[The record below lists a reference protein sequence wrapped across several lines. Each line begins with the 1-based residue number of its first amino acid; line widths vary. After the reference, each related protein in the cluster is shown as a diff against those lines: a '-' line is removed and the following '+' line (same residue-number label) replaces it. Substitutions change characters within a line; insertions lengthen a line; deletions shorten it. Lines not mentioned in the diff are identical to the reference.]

1 MKASR
6 VGPAACG
13 RCGYAEKMKRAT
25 PADCFPYPSMRL
37 FQKDVLEQLD
47 KAMASKRFIVLEA
60 PVGFGKSAVAASLC
74 TYLSSAYILSSTKQ
88 LQDQYASDFGFPLV
102 KGKSNFRC
110 RVPTSSGLFPPC
122 NKGRCEA
129 DWRLSDCPHYL
140 TLEEYDQHRRRLCT
154 RYSRCEQVKDGKLCP
169 YYDQK
174 WFGFRA
180 PVTVCNYPFL
190 LSQLKYAEAVPHRR
204 LLVCDEAHD
213 LEKQIVG
220 FASFALVRS
229 ELERYWGGDGG
240 RELVIPNR
248 GVEEPAAW
256 LDVLSD
262 VRGKLDEFCSAHL
275 EDGTLQDRVAACK
288 DLAEALESFI
298 SDLEGDPANW
308 VVNSLKKAED
318 GSVDEVV
325 FQPIQ
330 IGSFTQ
336 PLFEIA
342 DSTLFMSATIFSEEL
357 LCKTLG
363 VEEEDTC
370 YISVPESTF
379 PVENRPIHPLN
390 TARLNKASMD
400 ASLESI
406 ARVVDAIMDRHASER
421 GVVHTT
427 SYYQANYIMQHVSEA
442 NRARLVTTE
451 GSSERS
457 SLLRV
462 HGSTDASVL
471 ISPSLFQ
478 GVDLK
483 DEMSRFQVV
492 VKVPYPDLS
501 ERRTVVKLRR
511 DSAWYDWQTALRLV
525 QTYGRSVRSETD
537 HAVTYVLDSNF
548 MPFVDAHRG
557 LFPAYFLEALKVE
570 DAEKRTQ
577 SGSKQSARVSGV
589 FSENGRI

>member
-1 MKASR
+1 
-6 VGPAACG
+6 
-13 RCGYAEKMKRAT
+13 
-25 PADCFPYPSMRL
+25 MRR
-37 FQKDVLEQLD
+37 FQEEVLEQLD
-47 KAMASKRFIVLEA
+47 RAMASKRFIILEA
-60 PVGFGKSAVAASLC
+60 PVGFGKSAVAAAIC

-88 LQDQYASDFGFPLV
+88 LQDQYTSDFGFPVV
-102 KGKSNFRC
+102 KGKSNFQC
-110 RVPTSSGLFPPC
+110 RVPTSSGLLPPC
-122 NKGRCEA
+122 SKGRCEA

-140 TLEEYDQHRRRLCT
+140 TFEDYDQHKRRLCT
-154 RYSRCEQVKDGKLCP
+154 RDSKCEQVKDRKLCP

-190 LSQLKYAEAVPHRR
+190 LSQLKYAEAVPRR
-204 LLVCDEAHD
+204 KLLICDEAHD

-220 FASFALVRS
+220 FASFSLVRS
-229 ELERYWGGDGG
+229 ELERYWSGDGKG
-240 RELVIPNR
+240 FAIPDR
-248 GVEEPAAW
+248 GVDDSAAW

-262 VRGKLDEFCSAHL
+262 TSGMLDEFCAAHL

-288 DLAEALESFI
+288 DLGEALERFI
-298 SDLEGDPANW
+298 VDLKGDSANW
-308 VVNSLKKAED
+308 VVNGAKKAKD
-318 GSVDEVV
+318 GSIDQVV

-330 IGSFTQ
+330 IGSFTS
-336 PLFEIA
+336 PLFETA
-342 DSTLFMSATIFSEEL
+342 DSTLFMSATIFSKEL

-363 VEEEDTC
+363 LNEEDVC

-379 PVENRPIHPLN
+379 PVENRPIYAMN
-390 TARLNKASMD
+390 TARLNRASMD
-400 ASLESI
+400 ALLGSI
-406 ARVVDAIMDRHASER
+406 AGAVDAIMDRHAGER
-421 GVVHTT
+421 GVIHTT
-427 SYYQANYIMQHVSEA
+427 SYHQVNFIMQHVSES

-457 SLLRV
+457 ALLRI
-462 HGSTDASVL
+462 HSSTDASVL
-471 ISPSLFQ
+471 ISPSLYQ

-548 MPFVDAHRG
+548 MPFVDAHRD
-557 LFPAYFLEALKVE
+557 LFPAYFLQALKVE
-570 DAEKRTQ
+570 EVRNREGQ
-577 SGSKQSARVSGV
+577 EGSPSA
-589 FSENGRI
+589 FHKAP

>member
-1 MKASR
+1 MK
-6 VGPAACG
+6 
-13 RCGYAEKMKRAT
+13 KAT
-25 PADCFPYPSMRL
+25 PADCFPYRSMRR
-37 FQKDVLEQLD
+37 FQKEVLEQVD
-47 KAMASKRFIVLEA
+47 EAMASKKFIILEA
-60 PVGFGKSAVAASLC
+60 PVGFGKSAVAAAFC
-74 TYLSSAYILSSTKQ
+74 TYLSSACILSSTKQ

-110 RVPTSSGLFPPC
+110 MVPTSSGLLPPC
-122 NKGRCEA
+122 SKGRCEA

-140 TLEEYDQHRRRLCT
+140 NFEEYDQHRRRLC
-154 RYSRCEQVKDGKLCP
+154 SRDSKCERLKDGKLCP

-174 WFGFRA
+174 WVGFRA

-204 LLVCDEAHD
+204 LLVCDETQD

-229 ELERYWGGDGG
+229 ELERYQGDGKG
-240 RELVIPNR
+240 FAIPDR
-248 GVEEPAAW
+248 GVDDPAAW
-256 LDVLSD
+256 LDVLSETK
-262 VRGKLDEFCSAHL
+262 GMLDEFCATHL
-275 EDGTLQDRVAACK
+275 EDGTLQDRVAACR
-288 DLAEALESFI
+288 DLGEALESFI
-298 SDLEGDPANW
+298 ADLGGDPENW
-308 VVNSLKKAED
+308 VVNSAKKAKD
-318 GSVDEVV
+318 GSIDEVV

-330 IGSFTQ
+330 IGGFTS
-336 PLFEIA
+336 PLFETA
-342 DSTLFMSATIFSEEL
+342 DSILFMSATIFSKEL
-357 LCKTLG
+357 LCRTLG
-363 VEEEDTC
+363 VREEDVS

-379 PVENRPIHPLN
+379 PVENRPIYALN
-390 TARLNKASMD
+390 TARLSWRSMD
-400 ASLESI
+400 VALESI
-406 ARVVDAIMDRHASER
+406 AGAVDAIMDRHLGER
-421 GVVHTT
+421 GVIHTT
-427 SYYQANYIMQHVSEA
+427 SYYQANYIMQHVSEP
-442 NRARLVTTE
+442 NRERLVTTE

-457 SLLRV
+457 ALLRI

-501 ERRTVVKLRR
+501 EKRTVVKLQR

-548 MPFVDAHRG
+548 MRFVDEHRD
-557 LFPAYFLEALKVE
+557 LFPGYFLEALRSEWVE
-570 DAEKRTQ
+570 NQ
-577 SGSKQSARVSGV
+577 GQ
-589 FSENGRI
+589 

>member
-1 MKASR
+1 
-6 VGPAACG
+6 
-13 RCGYAEKMKRAT
+13 
-25 PADCFPYPSMRL
+25 MRR
-37 FQKDVLEQLD
+37 FQKEVLEQVD
-47 KAMASKRFIVLEA
+47 KAIASKRFIVLEA
-60 PVGFGKSAVAASLC
+60 PVGFGKSAVAAAVC
-74 TYLSSAYILSSTKQ
+74 TYLSSAYILTSTKQ
-88 LQDQYASDFGFPLV
+88 LQDQYASDFGFPVV
-102 KGKSNFRC
+102 KGKSNFQC
-110 RVPTSSGLFPPC
+110 RVPTASGLLPPC

-129 DWRLSDCPHYL
+129 DWKLSDCPHYL
-140 TLEEYDQHRRRLCT
+140 TFEEYDQHKSRQCT
-154 RYSRCEQVKDGKLCP
+154 RDSKCEHVKDRRLCP

-174 WFGFRA
+174 WSGFRS

-204 LLVCDEAHD
+204 LLICDEAHD

-220 FASFALVRS
+220 FASFSLVRS
-229 ELERYWGGDGG
+229 ELERYRNGDNK
-240 RELVIPNR
+240 EFVIQDR
-248 GVEEPAAW
+248 GVDDPTAW
-256 LDVLSD
+256 LGVLSD
-262 VRGKLDEFCSAHL
+262 TKATLDEFCATHL

-288 DLAEALESFI
+288 DLAEALGRFI
-298 SDLEGDPANW
+298 EDLEADPTNW
-308 VVNSLKKAED
+308 VVNSARRAKD
-318 GSVDEVV
+318 DSIDEVV

-330 IGSFTQ
+330 IGNFTR
-336 PLFEIA
+336 PLFETA
-342 DSTLFMSATIFSEEL
+342 DSVLFMSATIFSKEL

-363 VEEEDTC
+363 VKEEDVS

-390 TARLNKASMD
+390 TARLNRESLD

-406 ARVVDAIMDRHASER
+406 AEAVNAIMDRHVGER
-421 GVVHTT
+421 GVIHTT
-427 SYYQANYIMQHVSEA
+427 SYYQVNYIMQHVSES

-457 SLLRV
+457 ALLRI

-483 DEMSRFQVV
+483 DGMSRFQVV

-501 ERRTVVKLRR
+501 ERRTVMKLRR
-511 DSAWYDWQTALRLV
+511 DGAWYAWQTALRLV

-548 MPFVDAHRG
+548 MPFVNAHRD
-557 LFPAYFLEALKVE
+557 LFPAYFLEAMKVDE
-570 DAEKRTQ
+570 E
-577 SGSKQSARVSGV
+577 
-589 FSENGRI
+589 

>member
-1 MKASR
+1 MNFCPKCGSRIKPSRIGLSACTKCNYVERMK
-6 VGPAACG
+6 
-13 RCGYAEKMKRAT
+13 KAT
-25 PADCFPYPSMRL
+25 PADCFPYKSMRR
-37 FQKDVLEQLD
+37 FQKEVLDRVDQ
-47 KAMASKRFIVLEA
+47 AMASKRFIILEA
-60 PVGFGKSAVAASLC
+60 PVGFGKSAVAAALC
-74 TYLSSAYILSSTKQ
+74 TYLSSAYILTSTKQ
-88 LQDQYASDFGFPLV
+88 LQDQYASDFGFPMV
-102 KGKSNFRC
+102 KGKSNFQC
-110 RVPTSSGLFPPC
+110 RVPTASGQLLPC
-122 NKGRCEA
+122 SKGRCEA

-140 TLEEYDQHRRRLCT
+140 TFEEYDQHKRRLCA
-154 RYSRCEQVKDGKLCP
+154 RDSRCEHLKDGKLCP

-204 LLVCDEAHD
+204 LLICDEAHD

-220 FASFALVRS
+220 FASFSLVRP
-229 ELERYWGGDGG
+229 ELERYWNGGKGK
-240 RELVIPNR
+240 EFVISDR
-248 GVEEPAAW
+248 GVQDPAAW

-262 VRGKLDEFCSAHL
+262 TKGMLTEFCAAHL

-288 DLAEALESFI
+288 DLEETLEDFI
-298 SDLEGDPANW
+298 VDLKGDPTNW
-308 VVNSLKKAED
+308 VVNSTKKAKD
-318 GSVDEVV
+318 GSIDEVA

-330 IGSFTQ
+330 IGRFTN
-336 PLFEIA
+336 PLFETA
-342 DSTLFMSATIFSEEL
+342 DSTLFMSATIFSKEL

-363 VEEEDTC
+363 VTEEDVS

-379 PVENRPIHPLN
+379 PVENRPIYALN
-390 TARLNKASMD
+390 TARLSWASMD
-400 ASLESI
+400 ASLGSI
-406 ARVVDAIMDRHASER
+406 AGAVDAIMDRHVGER

-427 SYYQANYIMQHVSEA
+427 SYYQVNYIMRHVSEP
-442 NRARLVTTE
+442 NRERLVTTE

-457 SLLRV
+457 ALLRT

-501 ERRTVVKLRR
+501 ERRTVVKLQR

-548 MPFVDAHRG
+548 MRFVVAHRD
-557 LFPAYFLEALKVE
+557 LFPAYFLEALRSEGVE
-570 DAEKRTQ
+570 
-577 SGSKQSARVSGV
+577 
-589 FSENGRI
+589 N

>member
-1 MKASR
+1 MERMK
-6 VGPAACG
+6 
-13 RCGYAEKMKRAT
+13 KAT
-25 PADCFPYPSMRL
+25 PADCFPYKSMRR
-37 FQKDVLEQLD
+37 FQKEVLDQVD
-47 KAMASKRFIVLEA
+47 QAMASRKFIILEA

-74 TYLSSAYILSSTKQ
+74 TYLSSAYILTSTKQ
-88 LQDQYASDFGFPLV
+88 LQDQYASDFGFPVV

-110 RVPTSSGLFPPC
+110 RVPTTSGLLPPC
-122 NKGRCEA
+122 SKGRCEA
-129 DWRLSDCPHYL
+129 DWRLNDCPHYL
-140 TLEEYDQHRRRLCT
+140 TFEEYDQHKRRLCT
-154 RYSRCEQVKDGKLCP
+154 RGSKCEHVKDGKPCP

-190 LSQLKYAEAVPHRR
+190 LSQLKYAEAVPRRR
-204 LLVCDEAHD
+204 LLICDEAHD

-220 FASFALVRS
+220 FASFSLVRP
-229 ELERYWGGDGG
+229 ELERYWSGDKGK
-240 RELVIPNR
+240 EFVVPDR
-248 GVEEPAAW
+248 GVEDPAAW
-256 LDVLSD
+256 LGVLSD
-262 VRGKLDEFCSAHL
+262 TKGMLDEFCATHL

-288 DLAEALESFI
+288 DLGEALGSFVT
-298 SDLEGDPANW
+298 DLRDDPANW
-308 VVNSLKKAED
+308 VVNSAKRAKD

-330 IGSFTQ
+330 IGGFTH
-336 PLFEIA
+336 PLFETA
-342 DSTLFMSATIFSEEL
+342 DSTLFMSATIFSKEL

-363 VEEEDTC
+363 VKEENVA

-379 PVENRPIHPLN
+379 PVENRPIYALN
-390 TARLNKASMD
+390 TARLSWASMD
-400 ASLESI
+400 ASLGSI
-406 ARVVDAIMDRHASER
+406 AGAVDAIMDRHVAER

-427 SYYQANYIMQHVSEA
+427 SYYQVNYIMQHVSEP
-442 NRARLVTTE
+442 NRERLVTTE

-457 SLLRV
+457 ALLRI

-501 ERRTVVKLRR
+501 ERRTVVKLQR

-548 MPFVDAHRG
+548 VRFVDAHRD
-557 LFPAYFLEALKVE
+557 LFPAYFLEALRSE
-570 DAEKRTQ
+570 
-577 SGSKQSARVSGV
+577 GV
-589 FSENGRI
+589 GN